1 MNEPLKI
8 LLLEDN
14 PDDAEIVSRL
24 LRKTLPEHEIL
35 LVADRAS
42 YLDALARFT
51 PGIILSDNNLPQFSA
66 SEALQIVRERSLF
79 IPFILVTGTVSDEFA
94 ANIIK
99 SGADDYILKDR
110 LTRLPVAIEAAIR
123 QKRLEKEKNVAAQK
137 LVESEEK
144 YRTLFFK
151 SPMPKWIYDL
161 ETLRFLE
168 VNEAAVNHYG
178 YSVEEFLSMTLRD
191 IRPREDQSLL
201 LSDLNKIPG
210 EPGTRKSNWR
220 HMKKNGEYIIVETAA
235 HSIEYEDRK
244 ARIVIINDITERI
257 KAEEALREME
267 ERVLKQKVQEQKKIT
282 RAILGA
288 QEKERN
294 YIGRGLHDNVNQV
307 LASSKM
313 YLDIIAAENENA
325 RDLAMRS
332 ITLIERAIQEIRSL
346 TKIQVAPMKNIDL
359 SESISLLL
367 DVLKESTLIRPTLH
381 YNADNSIIDDELKL
395 NIYRIIQE
403 QISNAIKYSA
413 AKNIIIS
420 IETNDEGLHVV
431 FSDDGKGFDPRKQ
444 RKGIGIN
451 NMLNRVESFN
461 GEMKIDSAPGKGT
474 TTTIKIPL

>member
-1 MNEPLKI
+1 MKELLKI

-14 PDDAEIVSRL
+14 PNDAEIVSRL
-24 LRKTLPEHEIL
+24 LRKTLPDHEL
-35 LVADRAS
+35 FLVVDKAN
-42 YLDALARFT
+42 YLEALDRFT

-123 QKRLEKEKNVAAQK
+123 QKRLEKEKIAATQK
-137 LVESEEK
+137 LIQSEEK

-168 VNEAAVNHYG
+168 VNEAAVQHYG
-178 YSVEEFLSMTLRD
+178 YSTEEFLNMTIRD
-191 IRPREDQSLL
+191 IRPMGDQDMLNA
-201 LSDLNKIPG
+201 DLNKIPV

-220 HMKKNGEYIIVETAA
+220 HVKKNGEHIIVETAA
-235 HSIEYEDRK
+235 HSIEYGDRK

-267 ERVLKQKVQEQKKIT
+267 KQVLKQKVQEQKKIT

-294 YIGRGLHDNVNQV
+294 YIGRELHDNVNQV
-307 LASSKM
+307 LASAKM

-325 RDLAMRS
+325 KDLALRS
-332 ITLIERAIQEIRSL
+332 VTLIERAIQEIRSL
-346 TKIQVAPMKNIDL
+346 TKIQVAPMKNISL

-367 DVLKESTLIRPTLH
+367 DVLKESTLIRPTLN
-381 YNADNSIIDDELKL
+381 YDADDNIIDDELKL

-403 QISNAIKYSA
+403 QISNVIKYSA

-420 IETNDEGLHVV
+420 IKTNDEGLHIV
-431 FSDDGKGFDPRKQ
+431 FSDDGKGFDTSKQ

-461 GEMKIDSAPGKGT
+461 GEMKIDTAPGEGT